1 MTPPSECVPLASAGR
16 TLILRLGLCVAIT
29 SGPGRFIYGRF
40 DIVMKIEYWI
50 GLADILLRIP
60 DIHVGPL
67 NTMSDIVLKNEYW
80 IGWII
85 FGTLF

>member
-1 MTPPSECVPLASAGR
+1 MTPPSECVPLASACR
-16 TLILRLGLCVAIT
+16 TLILRLGLCVAI
-29 SGPGRFIYGRF
+29 SWGRFIYDRF

>member
-1 MTPPSECVPLASAGR
+1 MYHQPPPVEHSSFDWDSVLPYW
-16 TLILRLGLCVAIT
+16 
-29 SGPGRFIYGRF
+29 GRFIYDRF

>member
-1 MTPPSECVPLASAGR
+1 MYHQPPPVEHSSFHWDSVLPYW
-16 TLILRLGLCVAIT
+16 
-29 SGPGRFIYGRF
+29 GRFIYDRF

>member
-1 MTPPSECVPLASAGR
+1 
-16 TLILRLGLCVAIT
+16 
-29 SGPGRFIYGRF
+29 
-40 DIVMKIEYWI
+40 MKIEYWI

>member
-1 MTPPSECVPLASAGR
+1 M
-16 TLILRLGLCVAIT
+16 
-29 SGPGRFIYGRF
+29 
-40 DIVMKIEYWI
+40 MKIEYWI

-67 NTMSDIVLKNEYW
+67 NTMSDIVMKNEYW

-85 FGTLF
+85 FGTFFQNNVRHCFRRRLTQCQKSTYSITMFQL